1 MQERALKGI
10 KNINVSELS
19 VKDLINLMIQGT
31 SLERKARLSEIDT
44 YQAKQNELGLTEPED
59 TEEDTGGVQIVDDTD
74 TDE

>member
-74 TDE
+74 TAE